1 MGTNRDHRTL
11 LTADETE
18 PTIRLIAAVAELL
31 EIDPVDC
38 PPLYD
43 VIEPTA
49 LNELF
54 RDRPHANAVVSFEYA
69 GLQVTIDGDGSIG
82 LTDRCDS

>member
-1 MGTNRDHRTL
+1 MSANRDHRTL
-11 LTADETE
+11 LIADETD
-18 PTIRLIAAVAELL
+18 PTIRLIATAAEVLDV
-31 EIDPVDC
+31 DPVDC

-54 RDRPHANAVVSFEYA
+54 RNRPHANGVISFEYA
-69 GLQVTIDGDGSIG
+69 GFDVTVDSDGSIG
-82 LTDRCDS
+82 LTDRRDS